1 MLADVAREYVGVVG
15 KLWLQKSGI
24 GQIRGKMQM
33 AAGKMRTE
41 KQFSKENEKQNGQ
54 ERLNKQQRRSCQK
67 EKIPENKENDRKA
80 NIHKKELL
88 SLMLYEPW
96 IRPELLHRLKM
107 PVLVVAG
114 QRRHD
119 PRMSHAPNRTFVC
132 QTQGFGF

>member
-1 MLADVAREYVGVVG
+1 MCIRDRADVAREYVGVVG

-54 ERLNKQQRRSCQK
+54 EGLNKQQRRSCQK

-96 IRPELLHRLKM
+96 ILSLIHICMDRRLPMGRLQKSWRRCRMRPIC
-107 PVLVVAG
+107 P
-114 QRRHD
+114 RR
-119 PRMSHAPNRTFVC
+119 R
-132 QTQGFGF
+132 